1 MATRKK
7 TGKPGKPGSQPPK
20 RTKRTVTID
29 GKEHSVAEAARMTGI
44 SRNAMYERLFSLGWT
59 DEEATVKEKRP
70 FPPGKPKLYLTV
82 KTSDGSECKSAKQWA
97 DEMDGDS
104 DTNLARICKRV
115 SRGWTDA
122 QALGFAPPPSRS
134 RSKSAIPRTT
144 STKPVKGPTHEQD

>member
-1 MATRKK
+1 MPTRKK

-29 GKEHSVAEAARMTGI
+29 GKEYSVAEAARMTGI

-97 DEMDGDS
+97 DEMGGDP

-115 SRGWTDA
+115 SRGWSDA
-122 QALGFAPPPSRS
+122 QALDIVPPPPRS
-134 RSKSAIPRTT
+134 RKAQPKPPR
-144 STKPVKGPTHEQD
+144 KAKKGPTHEQD